1 MLKIFLYQDGS
12 LFSEGS
18 TGSKVFPSDEKI
30 YKFKKKPFS
39 SMWTDEVLPMLWHSF
54 WFNNEFGSSYL
65 FARSNDSWEW
75 ALENMVFGP
84 NWREQREKY

>member
-65 FARSNDSWEW
+65 FGRSKESWEW
-75 ALENMVFGP
+75 ALENMAFGP